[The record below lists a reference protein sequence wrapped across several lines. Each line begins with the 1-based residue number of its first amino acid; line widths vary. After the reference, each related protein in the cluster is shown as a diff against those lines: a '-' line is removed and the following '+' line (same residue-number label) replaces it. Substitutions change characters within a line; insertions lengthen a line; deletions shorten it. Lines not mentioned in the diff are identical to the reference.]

1 MTEVKDI
8 FLRQENQN
16 ELAELV
22 IGRGGGACEVILLRD
37 SQLRQLAL
45 DSTQMCLGSN
55 TSPNMKSMNG
65 KHAAGSL
72 PELLRA

>member
-1 MTEVKDI
+1 MTEVRDI
-8 FLRQENQN
+8 FLRQANQN

-22 IGRGGGACEVILLRD
+22 ISRGGGACEVIILRR

-55 TSPNMKSMNG
+55 ISPSMKSLNG
-65 KHAAGSL
+65 KHADGQS
-72 PELLRA
+72 PTRLRA

>member
-8 FLRQENQN
+8 FLRQANFN

-22 IGRGGGACEVILLRD
+22 IGRGGGACEVIKLRP
-37 SQLRQLAL
+37 SQLRQIAL

-65 KHAAGSL
+65 KHAAGQS
-72 PELLRA
+72 PARLRA